1 MLAESSNLVASLAR
15 HPENKQECHDLLQ
28 AALAVIDTPD
38 FSRKVLPGAYHSLMA
53 DVNVVH
59 FTVDADGSRIYLV
72 IASKEYPKRVV
83 FELISKLVHQFL
95 AEFAVPSMTC
105 AKNGLNARSKLLFSG
120 LMDEFADLSSKDA
133 LLSVTQQ
140 LKQTTVKLEQED
152 NLAPSPSPHQQ
163 RDLENQAHDAAAHGP
178 DHSSQSK
185 EKWRQYQT
193 YGLVLAVVL
202 CIILLLVTRLTAGQ
216 APEPTLSPTSL

>member
-1 MLAESSNLVASLAR
+1 MIDRNLVASLAR
-15 HPENKQECHDLLQ
+15 HPEDKQECHDLLQ

-38 FSRKVLPGAYHSLMA
+38 FSRKVLPGAYHSLVA

-105 AKNGLNARSKLLFSG
+105 AKNGLNARSQLLFSS

-152 NLAPSPSPHQQ
+152 NLAPQQQQQQLQ
-163 RDLENQAHDAAAHGP
+163 RDPESQAPHDAAP
-178 DHSSQSK
+178 DHSSHSK

-193 YGLVLAVVL
+193 YGLVLAGIL
-202 CIILLLVTRLTAGQ
+202 CVILLLITRLTAGQ
-216 APEPTLSPTSL
+216 AQPTSAPTSL